1 MKRFLPRVVAFLPMA
16 LFLGARGPAAV
27 PEADSKKMATPQYD
41 KTGALVRPKGFEH
54 WMFVGANI
62 GMRYSEGASSNPGD
76 FHNIYTQPEAYAA
89 FAATGQFPEKTMFL
103 LVVHE
108 PKRNVSINKSGYFEG
123 SMTGLVA
130 SVKDREH
137 SPEGWAFYDFGAG
150 DKLAET
156 ATPLPPA
163 MCFDCHTR
171 HAEIDHVFVQFHPL
185 LRQARAPRSP

>member
-1 MKRFLPRVVAFLPMA
+1 MQRSLPMVVALLPVA
-16 LFLGARGPAAV
+16 LLAASGPAAV
-27 PEADSKKMATPQYD
+27 VEADSKEMATPQYD
-41 KTGALVRPKGFEH
+41 KTGALVRPKGFEQ

-62 GMRYSEGASSNPGD
+62 GMSYSEGASANPGD

-89 FAATGQFPEKTMFL
+89 FASTGQFPEKTMFL

-108 PKRNVSINKSGYFEG
+108 PKRNVSINKGGYFEG
-123 SMTGLVA
+123 AMKGLVA

-137 SPEGWAFYDFGAG
+137 SPEGWAFYDFGPG

-156 ATPLPPA
+156 AKRLPPA

-171 HAEIDHVFVQFHPL
+171 NAEVDHVFVQFHPI
-185 LRQARAPRSP
+185 LRQARPRSP